1 LLARD
6 VHLLTKLLRA
16 QLTQGLR
23 CIEACGLLL
32 IELLLSTL
40 KRGLQTCCLNL
51 TLLGCKRTGGFC
63 VLNRLT

>member
-6 VHLLTKLLRA
+6 VHLLTELLLT

-23 CIEACGLLL
+23 CIEACGLLCV
-32 IELLLSTL
+32 ELLLRTL
-40 KRGLQTCCLNL
+40 ERGLQALGLNL